1 MGLPENEVSKIDS
14 FASSRPPVGPSS
26 AGHDYFQGPGSH
38 RNSQSFD
45 HESPS
50 SLDSRSANSQSQE
63 RRDTANWDKQV
74 NQKDGK
80 KTTTK
85 RKRGDASV
93 PTEPHT
99 DNPQQLDSRNTVVNT
114 RKGKMSKV
122 ESSSGFAIKGG
133 EHANFN
139 ILQSSSPMEPFA
151 SLSGSMRPVIRPK
164 QEGQH
169 LIEKQLDPAN
179 VNNSLSRAPN
189 LKYPEETE
197 VSSTH
202 NPLSQQQVPSVPHDI
217 MGVWNQ
223 NKIGLQ
229 LEKSQVPRFPS
240 NVVPGNAE
248 IPLPST
254 APSIGT
260 GKSLESILLLKLSI
274 LYVGLLCTNF
284 V

>member
-1 MGLPENEVSKIDS
+1 MSKIDT
-14 FASSRPPVGPSS
+14 FAASRPPVGPSS

-85 RKRGDASV
+85 RKRGDTSV
-93 PTEPHT
+93 PAEPHN

-122 ESSSGFAIKGG
+122 ESSSGVAFKGG

-139 ILQSSSPMEPFA
+139 ILQSSGPMEQFA
-151 SLSGSMRPVIRPK
+151 SLTGSIRPGIRPK

-169 LIEKQLDPAN
+169 FIEKQLDPAN
-179 VNNSLSRAPN
+179 VSNSMSRASN

-202 NPLSQQQVPSVPHDI
+202 NLLSQQQVPSVAHDI
-217 MGVWNQ
+217 MSMWNQ
-223 NKIGLQ
+223 NKSGLQ
-229 LEKSQVPRFPS
+229 LEKSQVPSYPS
-240 NVVPGNAE
+240 NAVPAGCAE
-248 IPLPST
+248 IPLPSA
-254 APSIGT
+254 APSTGT
-260 GKSLESILLLKLSI
+260 GKSFE
-274 LYVGLLCTNF
+274 
-284 V
+284 